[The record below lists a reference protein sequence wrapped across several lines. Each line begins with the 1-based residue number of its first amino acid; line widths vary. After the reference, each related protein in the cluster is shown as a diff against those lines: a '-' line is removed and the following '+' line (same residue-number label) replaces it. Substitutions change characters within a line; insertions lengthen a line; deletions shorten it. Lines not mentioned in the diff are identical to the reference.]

1 MISITDDLIEMARQ
15 VMEFGGRVYRT
26 YPQRHMLDMPY
37 CVVSQV
43 GRSQDLTENGQE
55 VLVTVTY
62 NVVVYAPTPD
72 QAEDLADEV
81 INIYNTK
88 RIQNIGYNDS
98 YLVDNNLW
106 SATAVFQAKVD
117 RRGNVYW

>member
-26 YPQRHMLDMPY
+26 YPQRLMLDMPY
-37 CVVSQV
+37 CVISQI
-43 GRSQDLTENGQE
+43 GRSQDLTENGEE
-55 VLVTVTY
+55 VIANVTY
-62 NVVVYAPTPD
+62 NVTVYAPTPD
-72 QAEDLADEV
+72 KASDLMEEV

>member
-26 YPQRHMLDMPY
+26 YPQRPMLDMPY
-37 CVVSQV
+37 CVISQI
-43 GRSQDLTENGQE
+43 GRSQDLTENGEE
-55 VLVTVTY
+55 VIANVTY
-62 NVVVYAPTPD
+62 NVTVYAPTPD
-72 QAEDLADEV
+72 EASDLMEEV